1 MAPHPHATQVD
12 DLAAFD
18 HPGILTTQLW
28 RRILLL
34 LTPPS
39 AFPARYRFAGGNAAH
54 APPLR
59 PARVHAYTLLQLL
72 MLGLCWAVNLSPAGL
87 CVSFVVVAL
96 VPLRERLLPRLFSPA
111 ELEALDT
118 RAGGAFA
125 AGA

>member
-1 MAPHPHATQVD
+1 MRSHAKD
-12 DLAAFD
+12 AAFAAFD

-39 AFPARYRFAGGNAAH
+39 AFSARYA